1 MFKSVIAAL
10 IFTGALILF
19 GSCEKYSFLVGTVN
33 PADSVYFQTM
43 VQPIFTA
50 NCITCHRG
58 SRDPDL
64 RAGNSY
70 ASLTS
75 GGYVDLPAESS
86 KLYSK
91 ITSGS
96 HTAFTLPEEKQKI
109 LIWITQGAK
118 NN

>member
-1 MFKSVIAAL
+1 MFKSGITAL
-10 IFTGALILF
+10 IFAGALILF
-19 GSCEKYSFLVGTVN
+19 GSCEKYSFLVETVN

-86 KLYSK
+86 KLYLK
-91 ITSGS
+91 INSSS
-96 HTAFTLPEEKQKI
+96 HVSFTLPEEKQKI
-109 LIWITQGAK
+109 LFWIQQGAH